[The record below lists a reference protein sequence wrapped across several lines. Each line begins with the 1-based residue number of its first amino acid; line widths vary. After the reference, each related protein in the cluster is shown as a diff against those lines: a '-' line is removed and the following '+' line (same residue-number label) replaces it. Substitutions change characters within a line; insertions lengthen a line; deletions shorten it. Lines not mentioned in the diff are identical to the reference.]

1 METIA
6 RFFTPPAES
15 FFLFGPRGTGKST
28 FMKQRFP
35 DACYVDLLDPEMVRS
50 FSAKPERLAEVVRGQ
65 GGQKCFVIDEI
76 QKVPE
81 LLSVI
86 HQLIE
91 EKQGYTFVLTGSSAR
106 KLKRTGVDML
116 GGRALLKTMH
126 PFLASELG
134 ERFHLEEALQRGLL
148 PLVYSSANPED
159 VLRSYA
165 ALYLRE
171 EVQMEGLVRNVGNF
185 SRFLEAI
192 SFSHA
197 SILNLSNVARDCM
210 VERKVV
216 EGYTAILEDILLGFR
231 LPVFTRR
238 AKRELAGHPKF
249 YLFDAGVFRSLRPRG
264 PLDRP
269 EEMEG
274 QALEGL
280 VAQHLRGWLAY
291 SPEKSDLYF
300 WRTRS
305 GVEVDFVVYAPSGL
319 WALEVKNTATIRPA
333 DLRGLKSFRD
343 EYPESRAILLYRG
356 RERLLRE
363 GVLCLPCSDF
373 LTHLLP
379 GKTIDDACHTNP

>member
-1 METIA
+1 METIT

-116 GGRALLKTMH
+116 GGRALLRTMH

-134 ERFHLEEALQRGLL
+134 ERFRLEEALQRGLL
-148 PLVYSSANPED
+148 PLVYSSANPGD

-238 AKRELAGHPKF
+238 AKRELAAHPKF
-249 YLFDAGVFRSLRPRG
+249 YLFDTGVFRSLRPRG

-291 SPEKSDLYF
+291 SQEKSDLYF

-363 GVLCLPCSDF
+363 EILCLPCSDF

>member
-1 METIA
+1 METIP
-6 RFFTPPAES
+6 RFFHPPAES

-28 FMKQRFP
+28 FMKERFP
-35 DACYVDLLDPEMVRS
+35 DAYHVDLLDPETVRY
-50 FSAKPERLAEVVRGQ
+50 FSAKPERLAEIIRGQ
-65 GGQKCFVIDEI
+65 EGKKCFVIDEI

-81 LLSVI
+81 LLAVI

-91 EKQGYTFVLTGSSAR
+91 GKQGYTFVLTGSSAR

-116 GGRALLKTMH
+116 GGRALLRTMH

-134 ERFHLEEALQRGLL
+134 ERFRLEEALQRGLL
-148 PLVYSSANPED
+148 PLVFSSANPED

-216 EGYTAILEDILLGFR
+216 EGYLAILEDILLGFR
-231 LPVFTRR
+231 LPIFTRR
-238 AKRELAGHPKF
+238 AKRGLAAHPKF
-249 YLFDAGVFRSLRPRG
+249 YLFDTGVFRSLRPRG
-264 PLDRP
+264 PLDSP
-269 EEMEG
+269 EETEG

-280 VAQHLRGWLAY
+280 VAQHLMAWLAY
-291 SPEKSDLYF
+291 SREKSDLYF

-305 GVEVDFVVYAPSGL
+305 GVEVDFVVYGPRGL

-343 EYPESRAILLYRG
+343 EYPESSVILLYRG
-356 RERLLRE
+356 RERMLRE
-363 GVLCLPCSDF
+363 GILCLPCGDF
-373 LTHLLP
+373 LTRLLP
-379 GKTIDDACHTNP
+379 DKTIDDACHTNP